1 MTGTSFHAV
10 VLAGERP
17 GGGALARQL
26 GIAAGVLA
34 DVAGQPCIVRVL
46 GALRASGCIDGGV
59 ICGPDGDVI
68 ESAPAFQGL
77 LAPGDFRWL
86 APQRGP
92 AASAQAAAS
101 AAGGYPVLLT
111 GGDHALL
118 EPAMVSG
125 FCHAALAR
133 SHAPDPLDLVVGLVP
148 HALVTKAFP
157 ESRRTVLRFADGA
170 YCGSNLFALLGEP
183 SAGALSFWSGV
194 EADRKRPW
202 RIARRLGLG
211 TLLRYL
217 RGRLA
222 IDEAFATLS
231 SLSGCRVG
239 WVEVPFARAAVDV
252 DSHADWQ
259 LANRL
264 LAEHAETTP

>member
-1 MTGTSFHAV
+1 MTSTSFHAV

-17 GGGALARQL
+17 GGSALAREL

-34 DVAGQPCIVRVL
+34 DVAGQPCISRVL
-46 GALRASGCIDGGV
+46 AALRASGCVRGGV
-59 ICGPDGDVI
+59 ICGPDGDIV
-68 ESAPAFQGL
+68 AHTPALQAL
-77 LAPGDFRWL
+77 LAPGDFRWV

-92 AASAQAAAS
+92 AASALLGARE
-101 AAGGYPVLLT
+101 AGGYPVLLT

-125 FCHAALAR
+125 FCRAALAR
-133 SHAPDPLDLVVGLVP
+133 TDEPDPPDLVVGLVP
-148 HALVTKAFP
+148 HTLVARAFP

-170 YCGSNLFALLGEP
+170 YCGSNLFALLGEA

-202 RIARRLGLG
+202 RIARRLGVRP
-211 TLLRYL
+211 LLRYL
-217 RGRLA
+217 SGRLA

-231 SLSGCRVG
+231 RLTGCRVG
-239 WVEVPFARAAVDV
+239 WADVPFARAAVDV
-252 DSHADWQ
+252 DSHADWL

-264 LAEHAETTP
+264 LTERAEAAW